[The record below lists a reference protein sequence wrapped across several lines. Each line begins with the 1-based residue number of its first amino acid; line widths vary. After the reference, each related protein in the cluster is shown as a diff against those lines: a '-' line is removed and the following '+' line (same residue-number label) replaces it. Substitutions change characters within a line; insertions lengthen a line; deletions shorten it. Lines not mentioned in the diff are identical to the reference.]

1 MSRFKLVLLASLM
14 FPWLIG
20 NLARA
25 GETAP
30 QQSPAPLFSDP
41 YGSPAGAPNA
51 PAPTAKKPPAKPSA
65 KETRSATVKK
75 QEPVGKVGLESSP
88 SLVTNAALPDLKPNA
103 SPNKGKAAA
112 DELPIG
118 LGLHWSA
125 ANDPHLNPLSTTEA
139 IDSVR
144 RNQGQTPSSPG
155 NELDLGMKLNF

>member
-20 NLARA
+20 NSAHA

-41 YGSPAGAPNA
+41 YAAPAGAPSA
-51 PAPTAKKPPAKPSA
+51 PAAKKSPAKPSG

-75 QEPVGKVGLESSP
+75 QEPVGKVGLENSP

-103 SPNKGKAAA
+103 SPSKGKAAA
-112 DELPIG
+112 DELPLG